1 LNVRVRYPIVRRT
14 ASGIAEDVETAVR
27 DGRFAPGARLP
38 TVRDLARRL
47 RISPTTVAAAYQR
60 LRLRGVIAGRG
71 RQGTRVAHRPPLP
84 TVSPAVAPAGLR
96 NLADG
101 NPDPRLMP
109 PLPPLDRRAA
119 TRLYGEALQL
129 PELADEAQR
138 QFRADGI
145 DGSLAIVSG
154 GLDGIERVLAAHLAP
169 GDRVAVED
177 PGFTGVL
184 DLVSALGLVAVAVR
198 VDDEGF
204 VPDELARVLR
214 DGVRAAIVT
223 PRAQNPTGAALERG
237 RAQELGAILDRHP
250 RVLVVEDDHAG
261 PVAGAPP
268 LSLCPRAECW
278 SVVRSVSKSLGPDLR
293 LATIAG
299 DAATIARVEGRQR
312 LGTGWVSHL
321 LQRLVAALWADRRVT
336 DRFPAVAA
344 TYAARRAALV
354 ESLAAHGIAAHGKTG
369 LNVWV
374 PVHAEAA
381 VVAALAERG
390 WAVRAGEPYRHASPP
405 AIRVTIATLEP
416 TEARRFAR
424 DLANVLASG
433 RAVATR

>member
-1 LNVRVRYPIVRRT
+1 
-14 ASGIAEDVETAVR
+14 VR
-27 DGRFAPGARLP
+27 DGRFAPGAQLP

-47 RISPTTVAAAYQR
+47 RVSPTTVAAAYQR

-84 TVSPAVAPAGLR
+84 TASPAAAPAGLR

-101 NPDPRLMP
+101 NPDPRLLP
-109 PLPPLDRRAA
+109 PLPALDRHAA
-119 TRLYGEALQL
+119 IRLYGEALQL

-184 DLVSALGLVAVAVR
+184 DLVSALGLVAAPVR
-198 VDDEGF
+198 VDDEGL

-223 PRAQNPTGAALERG
+223 PRAQNPTGAALERR
-237 RAQELGAILDRHP
+237 RAQELRAILDRHP

-268 LSLCPRAECW
+268 RSLCPRAECW
-278 SVVRSVSKSLGPDLR
+278 AVVRSVSKSLGPDLR
-293 LATIAG
+293 LAAIAG

-312 LGTGWVSHL
+312 LGTGWVSHV

-336 DRFPAVAA
+336 ERFAIVAA
-344 TYAARRAALV
+344 TYAARRSALV
-354 ESLAAHGIAAHGKTG
+354 ENLAAHGIAAHGKSG
-369 LNVWV
+369 LNVWI

-381 VVAALAERG
+381 VVPALAERG
-390 WAVRAGEPYRHASPP
+390 WAVRAGEPYRHVSPA
-405 AIRVTIATLEP
+405 AIRVTTATLEP
-416 TEARRFAR
+416 TESARFAR